1 MILTKSTFYFLQ
13 HQKQKSFLHLV
24 AQLLAVVAV
33 KKKKNFPDEFQID
46 PQMITL
52 NAMIKFKDKFTYS

>member
-1 MILTKSTFYFLQ
+1 M
-13 HQKQKSFLHLV
+13 V
-24 AQLLAVVAV
+24 AQLLAVAV